1 MLKNNKI
8 NLSVSLNNYTSA
20 TIFKSINMKI
30 TLTLLMAILLC
41 MPFVDKAQ
49 TPTGKARIAFEKL
62 QHNFGTFK
70 EELGPQSI
78 SFNFKNEGSVPLILN
93 NVQASCGCTTPEW
106 TREPVAPGAKGMI
119 KVSYDPRNRPGTF
132 NKTIRVSSNADNPDV
147 ILTILGEV
155 TPRTPTVEESYPNQ
169 IGPLRSKTNHI
180 AFAQMKEN
188 QVKKD
193 STEVINMSDKPVQLS
208 FKTPPSHLNAVI
220 RPSKLAPKQKG
231 YIVVTF
237 DASKIKAYGFVM
249 HRIYLNVDGQDDYK
263 NSIAVSTTLEED
275 FSKLS
280 AADLANA
287 PMVKYDDESFDFGDI
302 KPGSKVEH
310 TFNLKN
316 AGKKDLIIRDVKS
329 SCGCTAVSPSK
340 NIVAA
345 GESVPLKVSF
355 DSAGKSGRQNKTIT
369 VITNDP
375 KNPTTVL
382 RIASNILPN

>member
-1 MLKNNKI
+1 
-8 NLSVSLNNYTSA
+8 
-20 TIFKSINMKI
+20 MKI
-30 TLTLLMAILLC
+30 TLTLLMAILIC
-41 MPFVDKAQ
+41 MPLVNRAQ
-49 TPTGKARIAFEKL
+49 TAPAKSHITFEKL
-62 QHNFGTFK
+62 QYDFGSFK

-119 KVSYDPRNRPGTF
+119 KVSYDPRNRPGKFT
-132 NKTIRVSSNADNPDV
+132 KTIRVSSNADNADV
-147 ILTILGEV
+147 VLTILGEV
-155 TPRTPTVEESYPNQ
+155 TPRARTVEEDYPNE
-169 IGPLRSKTNHI
+169 IGPLRAKTNHI
-180 AFAQMKEN
+180 AFVQIKEN

-193 STEVINMSDKPVQLS
+193 STEVVNMSDKPVQLS
-208 FKTPPSHLNAVI
+208 FKTPPPHLTAEI
-220 RPSKLAPKQKG
+220 KPSKLAPKQKG
-231 YIVVTF
+231 YIVVSF

-263 NSIAVSTTLEED
+263 NSIAVSSTIEED
-275 FSKLS
+275 FSKLT

-287 PMVKYDDESFDFGDI
+287 PAVKYDTESFDFGDI

-316 AGKKDLIIRDVKS
+316 AGKKELIIRDVKS

-340 NIVAA
+340 NVVPA
-345 GESVPLKVSF
+345 GESVPLKVAF
-355 DSAGKSGRQNKTIT
+355 DSTGKSGRQSKTIT